1 VAETDF
7 NFLSGGLAA
16 ASVARGVSSGFTPP
30 TGGGSFVFGFNSLD
44 SSAGV
49 VGLYA
54 NQATFNPLEDDSTNP
69 SGGSVRGAIKRGASA
84 GPLGFASMLFIGLQ
98 GSSVNDL
105 GYLLGLSDNDPH
117 EIVLVKGSPIAG
129 LDPTATS
136 VLKSSSETFIPDT
149 WLHLRLD
156 MIVNP
161 NGDVILKAFK
171 NIGDVTSPS
180 WVAIPGISDFTDDAL
195 SVNSGSAP
203 FIGGRGGY
211 AFETSDIQRRMFID
225 QFELHRQK

>member
-1 VAETDF
+1 
-7 NFLSGGLAA
+7 
-16 ASVARGVSSGFTPP
+16 
-30 TGGGSFVFGFNSLD
+30 
-44 SSAGV
+44 
-49 VGLYA
+49 
-54 NQATFNPLEDDSTNP
+54 
-69 SGGSVRGAIKRGASA
+69 
-84 GPLGFASMLFIGLQ
+84 MLFIGLQ

-117 EIVLVKGSPIAG
+117 EIILVKGSPIAG

-136 VLKSSSETFIPDT
+136 VLKSSSETFVPDT

-161 NGDVILKAFK
+161 NGDVILKAFRNK
-171 NIGDVTSPS
+171 LDVTSPT
-180 WVAIPGISDFTDDAL
+180 WDAIPGISDFTDDAL

-211 AFETSDIQRRMFID
+211 AFETSDIQRRGFFD